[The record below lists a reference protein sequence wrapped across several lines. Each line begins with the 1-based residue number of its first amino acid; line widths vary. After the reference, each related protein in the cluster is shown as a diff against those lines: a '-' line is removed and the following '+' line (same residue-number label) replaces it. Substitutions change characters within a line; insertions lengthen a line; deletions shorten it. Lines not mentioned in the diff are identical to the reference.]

1 MIGKSGLLSIL
12 QFVAVLIP
20 AFVVLIEIVI
30 SRDTGERIEVG
41 SFRVDE
47 IRLLEYSL
55 VFLIV
60 GTGLVLYRLLSFI
73 ENPFT
78 TYGVIFVFGSIPL
91 SVISLWIMSNRRE
104 YDESDD
110 QDISA
115 FFQKNVES
123 TFYKVVVLFASV
135 VAPIVALWA
144 SSRVVNNMLSF
155 GIFYNGSIL
164 SPHQF
169 VSIGFV
175 ICAVRSMSTV
185 SDSYENSE
193 VGFSRLLGGS
203 LGSGIVIV
211 IVYLL
216 FSGIPYMI
224 AILILRFANNY
235 PFMDPT
241 NVFLNIPFVWSVLVY
256 YALLDFDYSPNIE
269 SDEETHESK

>member
-135 VAPIVALWA
+135 VAPIVAL
-144 SSRVVNNMLSF
+144 
-155 GIFYNGSIL
+155 
-164 SPHQF
+164 
-169 VSIGFV
+169 
-175 ICAVRSMSTV
+175 
-185 SDSYENSE
+185 
-193 VGFSRLLGGS
+193 
-203 LGSGIVIV
+203 
-211 IVYLL
+211 
-216 FSGIPYMI
+216 
-224 AILILRFANNY
+224 
-235 PFMDPT
+235 
-241 NVFLNIPFVWSVLVY
+241 
-256 YALLDFDYSPNIE
+256 
-269 SDEETHESK
+269 

>member
-30 SRDTGERIEVG
+30 SRDTGEKIEMG

-47 IRLLEYSL
+47 IRLLEYGL
-55 VFLIV
+55 VFLIF
-60 GTGLVLYRLLSFI
+60 GTALILYRLLSFI

-78 TYGVIFVFGSIPL
+78 TYGVVFVFGSIPL
-91 SVISLWIMSNRRE
+91 SAVALWIMGNRRE

-110 QDISA
+110 EDISS
-115 FFQKNVES
+115 FFQENVEN
-123 TFYKVVVLFASV
+123 TFYKVIVLFVSV
-135 VAPIVALWA
+135 IAPIVAVWTTPG
-144 SSRVVNNMLSF
+144 VVNNMLSF

-185 SDSYENSE
+185 NNSYENSE
-193 VGFSRLLGGS
+193 VGFQDCLG
-203 LGSGIVIV
+203 
-211 IVYLL
+211 
-216 FSGIPYMI
+216 
-224 AILILRFANNY
+224 AR
-235 PFMDPT
+235 
-241 NVFLNIPFVWSVLVY
+241 WVLE
-256 YALLDFDYSPNIE
+256 L
-269 SDEETHESK
+269 